1 MKESSPEFQHYL
13 EEEVWFEDIVETYD
27 RVFNQEKKYMTTGE
41 LREWLTDQKLDAL
54 KKGYYDTWKTELE
67 EFIDKKINKIGKRE

>member
-1 MKESSPEFQHYL
+1 MKESIPEFQHYL